1 MTEPAA
7 EMEEAIE
14 SIIDG
19 WYPSGPEDWHD
30 FLDRLESM
38 TDVDPGSDMLSPTIK
53 AIKRYA
59 LKYRGHV

>member
-1 MTEPAA
+1 MTELTA

-14 SIIDG
+14 SIVDG
-19 WYPSGPEDWHD
+19 WYPSGPVDWHD
-30 FLDRLESM
+30 FLDRLEST
-38 TDVDPGSDMLSPTIK
+38 TDVDLGTDMLSPTVK